1 MNAPITNSSGSTNRI
16 DQTGQPAQ
24 SVNMAQLTGAQ
35 GGDAPGM
42 LHSAAVDSNPE
53 TVNRLHQTQNTTIP
67 TSTDFINLIRT
78 NPEKALE
85 SITSKNNSKS
95 PLMNL
100 LEPSLAS
107 MFEQIASTFVNRARE
122 AVTNSNSQDSLAKSA
137 ISLASKPFAAN
148 PQGFE
153 EVIVQAASKL
163 MAATSISKAPE
174 MNSLEP
180 DLSEQVQIALHL
192 LASPNKEEA
201 LALIDFSNAPNQSPP
216 AQLAAQKEIKNQA
229 KKLFETAKTS
239 FMPIVESLINPGS
252 YYQAYATTHDSIQ
265 KNVPSFLTQASELVS
280 NAAKTFAEMLQA
292 NINGFAQFGAKVVA
306 GLSGINAEVKSKP
319 SPLQILIKQ
328 LVS

>member
-1 MNAPITNSSGSTNRI
+1 MVDFTPDSSINFTAGSGTSITT
-16 DQTGQPAQ
+16 
-24 SVNMAQLTGAQ
+24 
-35 GGDAPGM
+35 GDAGQN
-42 LHSAAVDSNPE
+42 SNERTTTAASN
-53 TVNRLHQTQNTTIP
+53 TQSINRLHQTQNAMIP

-85 SITSKNNSKS
+85 SITSENNSRS

-122 AVTNSNSQDSLAKSA
+122 AFTNSNSQDSLAKSA

-153 EVIVQAASKL
+153 GVIVQAASKL

-180 DLSEQVQIALHL
+180 GLNEQVQIALHL

-201 LALIDFSNAPNQSPP
+201 LALIDFSNAPNQSP
-216 AQLAAQKEIKNQA
+216 AHLAAQKEIKNQA
-229 KKLFETAKTS
+229 KNLFETANTS

-265 KNVPSFLTQASELVS
+265 KNVPKFLTQASELVS

-306 GLSGINAEVKSKP
+306 GFSGLNAEVKSKP